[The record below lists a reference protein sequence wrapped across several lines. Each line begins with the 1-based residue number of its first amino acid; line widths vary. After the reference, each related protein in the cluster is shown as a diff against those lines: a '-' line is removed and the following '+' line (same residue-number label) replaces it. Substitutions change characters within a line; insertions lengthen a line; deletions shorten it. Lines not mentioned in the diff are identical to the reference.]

1 MWGLPAGGGGGPG
14 GAGDD
19 VFSRR
24 HTTLNIYWNTKG
36 KGGKGDDQDGAGG
49 DEGGRSAGAA
59 AAAKAQALISDKL
72 TKAQQRMDPAGEQ
85 GIPHAPAPPRRPAV
99 DTCPICALHAEA
111 DPALPLLPSS
121 NVSQT
126 GMPVLRTDV
135 KAAPRSQTS
144 LAPPL
149 QSPLPAFAELIR
161 QLGLNVDL
169 SLLRSVRAAPSLQ
182 QRLLGSKWR
191 AAALAGYQVDLAG
204 KSVLSIADWKRR
216 GGDY

>member
-1 MWGLPAGGGGGPG
+1 M
-14 GAGDD
+14 
-19 VFSRR
+19 FSRR

-36 KGGKGDDQDGAGG
+36 KGGKGDDQDGG
-49 DEGGRSAGAA
+49 DDGGRSAGAA

-85 GIPHAPAPPRRPAV
+85 GTPRAPAHTPARSFTLAV
-99 DTCPICALHAEA
+99 DICPICALHAKA
-111 DPALPLLPSS
+111 HPALPLLPFL
-121 NVSQT
+121 QMLRT
-126 GMPVLRTDV
+126 GMPALAHGCGGST
-135 KAAPRSQTS
+135 AFPQAS
-144 LAPPL
+144 LALPIPIPPPL
-149 QSPLPAFAELIR
+149 HPFAELIR

-204 KSVLSIADWKRR
+204 KSVLTIADWKRR